1 MTASDNSVINN
12 YTMKLSFAIK
22 LLKQSILKF
31 HSKGAINISKNIIYG
46 STIYD

>member
-1 MTASDNSVINN
+1 MTASDNSVIN
-12 YTMKLSFAIK
+12 YTMKLSFVIK

>member
-1 MTASDNSVINN
+1 MTASDNSVIN
-12 YTMKLSFAIK
+12 YTMKLSFPIK